1 MMKEKGVVKEKGMV
15 VMKEKG
21 MVGEKRREKR
31 MVTKMGPRMVMG
43 RTKYR
48 VGTVK
53 AKVKERQR
61 KLLGKSKACLKA
73 TEKNKKRRL

>member
-1 MMKEKGVVKEKGMV
+1 
-15 VMKEKG
+15 

-31 MVTKMGPRMVMG
+31 MVTKMGLRMVMG
-43 RTKYR
+43 KTKYR

-61 KLLGKSKACLKA
+61 KLLGKNEACLKA
-73 TEKNKKRRL
+73 MEKKQEKEVMMRLTVVYYL